1 MFTPEELYRYARHFI
16 LPNVGT
22 AGQAKLKSS
31 RVLIIGAGGLG
42 SPLALY
48 LAAAGIGTLGILDF
62 DVVDAS
68 NLQRQIL
75 YAANDVG
82 TQKVIAAKEKILS
95 LNPNV
100 HVEIFSTK
108 LSSENALRIIQPFD
122 IIVDGSDNFPTRY
135 LVNDACVLLNKPN
148 VYGSIFQ
155 FEGQVTV
162 FNATHGPC
170 YRCLFPQ
177 PPDVS
182 LVQNCAEA
190 GVFGVLPG
198 IIGTLQ
204 ATEVLKL
211 ILGIG
216 TTLEGKILLFDALR
230 MSFQEINLKKDIQLG
245 VVVPGCSLIR
255 KKSVTIK

>member
-100 HVEIFSTK
+100 HVEIFSTR
-108 LSSENALRIIQPFD
+108 LTSENAIDILKTFD
-122 IIVDGSDNFPTRY
+122 VIADGTDNFPTRY
-135 LVNDACVLLNKPN
+135 LVNDACVILKKPM

-204 ATEVLKL
+204 ATEVIKMLL
-211 ILGIG
+211 QIG
-216 TTLEGKILLFDALR
+216 TTLAGRMILIDTLQ
-230 MSFQEINLKKDIQLG
+230 MHFQEITL
-245 VVVPGCSLIR
+245 R
-255 KKSVTIK
+255 KNNHCPMCGDHPSIHT